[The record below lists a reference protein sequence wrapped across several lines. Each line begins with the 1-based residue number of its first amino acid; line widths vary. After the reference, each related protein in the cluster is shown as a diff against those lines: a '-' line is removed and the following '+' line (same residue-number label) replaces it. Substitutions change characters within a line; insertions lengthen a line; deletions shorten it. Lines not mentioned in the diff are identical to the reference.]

1 MKILVVAEKEKII
14 EPIKKHLPPL
24 GFDFIFYTNPIK
36 AMDNLYEISPE
47 LIIFS
52 AEDYPRHWKP
62 FLKVLRGFFS
72 HEKCVFILLKTS
84 YFSLEDA
91 EKSTFLGVNGLVD
104 EDLDEYALIDR
115 LKGIFSRYILPRET
129 RRYRRY
135 FVTEYDNVSFL
146 FNHPDT
152 LELISGKVVEISAK
166 GATILIPEQFI
177 NQFGQGSRLK
187 LCSLKIEEKIITID
201 CTVLRSD
208 FYTTL
213 IFETIQPDEMQDI
226 STYFENRVFRE
237 LKRNA

>member
-1 MKILVVAEKEKII
+1 MKILVVAEKDKIT

-24 GFDFIFYTNPIK
+24 GFDFIFYKNPVK

-52 AEDYPRHWKP
+52 AEDFPRHWKP
-62 FLKVLRGFFS
+62 FLKVLREYFT
-72 HEKCVFILLKTS
+72 HDKCVFILLKTS
-84 YFSLEDA
+84 YFTLEDA
-91 EKSTFLGVNGLVD
+91 EKSAFLGVNGLVD

-146 FNHPDT
+146 FNHPET
-152 LELISGKVVEISAK
+152 LELIPGKVIEISSK
-166 GATILIPEQFI
+166 GATILIPEQYV
-177 NQFGQGSRLK
+177 NQFGQGSIIK
-187 LCSLKIEEKIITID
+187 LCSLKIENKIITTD
-201 CTVLRSD
+201 CSVLRSE

-213 IFETIQPDEMQDI
+213 IFDTIQPDEMNIIQN
-226 STYFENRVFRE
+226 YFENRVFRE
-237 LKRNA
+237 MNKNG